1 MKVLLKEIR
10 TKKRLSLRQ
19 LEYMTGIPRSTLS
32 DIENHHVPFTLEA
45 AEIIAKGLHMKISEL
60 YDSEYK

>member
-10 TKKRLSLRQ
+10 TKKHLSLRQ

-32 DIENHHVPFTLEA
+32 DIENQRVPFTIDT
-45 AEIIAKGLHMKISEL
+45 AEVIAKGLNMRISDL
-60 YDSEYK
+60 FDSQYK